1 MTSGTTATVDTQI
14 VEIKPQKGP
23 QEQFLSTPA
32 DIAIY
37 GGAAG
42 GGKTWA
48 ELVEPLRYLLPS
60 ARYPDGVHG
69 FFGVIFRRTAPM
81 IRNEGGLWDE
91 SNTIYPLFGAKPRE
105 TILEWVFPNAAT
117 MRFASM
123 QHEKDRLNW
132 QGAQI
137 PYIAFDELTHFTEEQ
152 FFYMLSRNRSMCG
165 VKPYVRATTNPDADS
180 WVAEFISWWIDQDE
194 ASETYGLPIPSRAGV
209 LRYFIRIDGQIT
221 WGDTKEELFDRLPK
235 MPDSVNKD
243 DLVKSVTFIPAT
255 VYDNRKLL
263 EQNPEY
269 LANLLSQSYVE
280 RERLLGGNWKVKPT
294 AGKIFNSSWWN
305 NKIVKAYPAEGM
317 RWVRYWDK
325 AGTEEMEATGRTP
338 YTVGVL
344 IGKNRQNQYWI
355 ADVKRERL
363 SALRRERLIKQTAY
377 DDEQLLDKS
386 VRIFVEQEPGSGGK
400 ESAEAST
407 RNLSGFIIHV
417 DRVTG
422 DKISRALPMSAQVE
436 AGNVYLLEAEWNKA
450 YIQELHAFPDNDI
463 KDQVDASSGGFNK
476 LARLKSYDLS
486 NWPTSS
492 R

>member
-1 MTSGTTATVDTQI
+1 MATQLAPEPAPAVF
-14 VEIKPQKGP
+14 KPQPGP

-48 ELVEPLRYLLPS
+48 ELFEPLRYLLPS
-60 ARYPDGVHG
+60 AKYPNGVTG
-69 FFGVIFRRTAPM
+69 FFGVIFRRVAPM

-91 SNTIYPLFGAKPRE
+91 SQTMYPEFGAKPRE
-105 TILEWVFPNAAT
+105 TILEWVFPNGCT
-117 MRFASM
+117 MRFAAM

-132 QGAQI
+132 QGSQI

-180 WVAEFISWWIDQDE
+180 WVAEFISWWIEQDE
-194 ASETYGLPIPSRAGV
+194 ASPNYGLPIPERAGV
-209 LRYFIRIDGQIT
+209 LRYFIRLDGVIT
-221 WGDTKEELFDRLPK
+221 WGDTKAELYDRLPK
-235 MPDSVNKD
+235 MPDD
-243 DLVKSVTFIPAT
+243 IDLDKLIKSVTFIPAT
-255 VYDNRKLL
+255 IYDNKKLL
-263 EQNPEY
+263 DQNPEY

-305 NKIVKAYPAEGM
+305 NKIIKAAPTEGI
-317 RWVRYWDK
+317 RWARYWDK
-325 AGTEEMEATGRTP
+325 AGTEEIEATGKTP
-338 YTVGVL
+338 YTVGCLV
-344 IGKNRQNQYWI
+344 GKDRHNTYYVKC
-355 ADVKRERL
+355 DKRERL
-363 SALRRERLIKQTAY
+363 TALKRERLIKQTAY
-377 DDEQLLDKS
+377 DDERDYGK

-422 DKISRALPMSAQVE
+422 DKISRALPASAQVE
-436 AGNVYLLEAEWNKA
+436 AGNVYLIEGPWNKA
-450 YIQELHAFPDNDI
+450 FIQELHAFPDNAI
-463 KDQVDASSGGFNK
+463 KDQVDAFSGGFNK
-476 LARLKSYDLS
+476 LAKLHSYDLA
-486 NWPTSS
+486 NWPTSG